1 MAGADLKQLVQGFGK
16 LTARQA
22 YDFSQRA
29 TGMHRALEKSV
40 KPWVAVIN
48 GLALGGGFEL
58 ALACHYLL
66 LVDAPKVVL
75 GLPEV
80 NVGLLPGSGGTQ
92 RLLRIAG
99 VQSIS
104 ALPVGYE

>member
-29 TGMHRALEKSV
+29 TGMHRAMEKSG
-40 KPWVAVIN
+40 KPWVAVLN

-58 ALACHYLL
+58 ALACHYRI
-66 LVDAPKVVL
+66 LVDDPKAVL
-75 GLPEV
+75 GLHAF
-80 NVGLLPGSGGTQ
+80 NVCLLPGSGGPDRKSVVSGT
-92 RLLRIAG
+92 
-99 VQSIS
+99 S
-104 ALPVGYE
+104 